1 MHVCLAFRY
10 QHTWAVDCVTDL
22 WVSQICWIS
31 IMDVLNICRFASGV
45 VVSLQAVPLMM
56 MGDMTDVGRRSG
68 TLFTVLSIG
77 ALVGPPISGAI
88 AAATGDF

>member
-1 MHVCLAFRY
+1 
-10 QHTWAVDCVTDL
+10 
-22 WVSQICWIS
+22 
-31 IMDVLNICRFASGV
+31 MDVLNICRFASGV

-88 AAATGDF
+88 AAATGDFKAVGFYAGKETSISVVIVGWLLRFRL

>member
-1 MHVCLAFRY
+1 
-10 QHTWAVDCVTDL
+10 
-22 WVSQICWIS
+22 
-31 IMDVLNICRFASGV
+31 
-45 VVSLQAVPLMM
+45 MM

-88 AAATGDF
+88 AAATGDFKAVGFYAGKETSISVVIVGWLLRFRL